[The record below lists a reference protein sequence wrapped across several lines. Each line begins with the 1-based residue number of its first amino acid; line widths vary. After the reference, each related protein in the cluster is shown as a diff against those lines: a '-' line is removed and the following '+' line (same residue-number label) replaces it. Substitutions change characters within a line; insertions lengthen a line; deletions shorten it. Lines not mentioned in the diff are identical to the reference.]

1 MRASTWIRPWV
12 VVAACGAL
20 LALGCGDDD
29 DLGNEEEPLVDSDGD
44 GLYDSFEDQ
53 IGTDPSL
60 EDSDEDG
67 YLDGDEWY
75 TFSDPLDVADYEYL
89 DGAGSLVW
97 NHSAYPTG
105 LAGTG
110 TEYGEVPAQ
119 FSLPNY
125 WVQQVNLYSF
135 YGDVI
140 QIVSTADS

>member
-1 MRASTWIRPWV
+1 MGVSYWYRPWT
-12 VVAACGAL
+12 VAAAAGAL
-20 LALGCGDDD
+20 LAAGCGELADPDTD
-29 DLGNEEEPLVDSDGD
+29 QEALVDSDGD

-53 IGTDPSL
+53 IGTDPTL

-75 TFSDPLDVADYEYL
+75 AFSDPLDLEDYEYL
-89 DGAGSLVW
+89 DGEDNVVW
-97 NHSAYPTG
+97 PHHAYPAE

-110 TEYGEVPAQ
+110 TEFGEVAAQ
-119 FSLPNY
+119 FSLPDY

-135 YGDVI
+135 YGNVI